1 MKILVDMDEVLA
13 DFYNHPNPLLN
24 IKSKRPMEYTKIGPP
39 EMYVKTFF
47 SELLPLPGAIKAM
60 RILMMWGLDVY
71 ICTKPVAGS
80 PACYAEKAEWIAKYL
95 PDLSHKIIMV
105 QDKGMVIADYLIDD
119 SDYQLKAFKGKT
131 IKFNPKNSKS
141 QWESITTY
149 FSQVIEGK

>member
-1 MKILVDMDEVLA
+1 MRILIDMDEVLA

-24 IKSKRPMEYTKIGPP
+24 IKAKRPIEYTNIGPP
-39 EMYVKTFF
+39 EMYVTTFF
-47 SELLPLPGAIKAM
+47 KDLLPLDGAIKSV
-60 RILMMWGLDVY
+60 RILIAWGFDIY

-80 PACYAEKAEWIAKYL
+80 PVCYSEKAEWIAKYL

-119 SDYQLKAFKGKT
+119 SDYQLESFKGKT
-131 IKFNPKNSKS
+131 IKFNPKNSKA

-149 FSQVIEGK
+149 FSKQKGK